1 MLKSDPT
8 TTAMPTLSKSK
19 LIAYRQCPKRLW
31 LEIHRPDLR
40 EISAQ
45 TEAAF
50 QRGYQVGDIARR
62 IYDPKEK
69 GALINAQVE
78 GYEAAFARTAKLLE
92 ESRQPVFEAGFKA
105 EGALAFADLMLPE
118 SDDGRPVWRM
128 VEVKSSASVK
138 DYHRD
143 DIAVQTFVA
152 QAAGVPLK
160 SVALAHID
168 TSWVYP
174 GEEDYRGLLKEADL
188 TAEAF
193 ARTEEVRGW
202 ITDAQRIVA
211 LPDEPDVA
219 VGPQCHDP
227 FDCPFFG
234 YCTRNKPQPEFPID
248 WLPRFPA
255 ARREQLAEQGIDDL
269 RGVPNDVL
277 NDIQNRVKEH
287 TLAGTVFFDAA
298 GAAADL
304 ATHGLPAYFLDFE
317 SINLAVPVW
326 KGTRPYE
333 QIVFQFSVHSVDAS
347 WQLSQTAFLDLS
359 GRDPSESLARGL
371 IASCGKSGP
380 VFVYHAGFET
390 ARIRE
395 LANRFSKLAKRLLA
409 INERVVD
416 LLPIARSRYY
426 HPDQQGSWSIK
437 AVLPATVP
445 ELSYNAL
452 EGVQDGGTAMEAF
465 TEAIHPDTSA
475 ERKSEIESQLLAY
488 CRLDT
493 FAMVRLWQFFNGR
506 EEPALKD
513 KAALHQSSTPGIDG

>member
-1 MLKSDPT
+1 
-8 TTAMPTLSKSK
+8 
-19 LIAYRQCPKRLW
+19 
-31 LEIHRPDLR
+31 
-40 EISAQ
+40 
-45 TEAAF
+45 
-50 QRGYQVGDIARR
+50 
-62 IYDPKEK
+62 
-69 GALINAQVE
+69 
-78 GYEAAFARTAKLLE
+78 
-92 ESRQPVFEAGFKA
+92 
-105 EGALAFADLMLPE
+105 
-118 SDDGRPVWRM
+118 M

-202 ITDAQRIVA
+202 IADAQRIVA

-219 VGPQCHDP
+219 VGPQCHAP

-248 WLPRFPA
+248 WLPRFSA
-255 ARREQLAEQGIDDL
+255 VRREALAEQGIDDL
-269 RGVPNDVL
+269 RGVPDEVL
-277 NDIQNRVKEH
+277 NDLQARVKEH

-298 GAAADL
+298 GAAEDL
-304 ATHGLPAYFLDFE
+304 APHGLPAYFLDFE
-317 SINLAVPVW
+317 TINFAVPVW

-333 QIVFQFSVHSVDAS
+333 QIVFQFSVHSLDPS
-347 WQLSQTAFLDLS
+347 GRLSHAAFLDVS
-359 GRDPSESLARGL
+359 GADPSEPLARAL
-371 IASCGKSGP
+371 IAACGETGP
-380 VFVYHAGFET
+380 VFVYCAGFET

-395 LANRFSKLAKRLLA
+395 LADRYPELAEPLLA

-426 HPDQQGSWSIK
+426 HPNQQGSWSIK
-437 AVLPATVP
+437 AVLPAAVP
-445 ELSYNAL
+445 ELSYDAL

-465 TEAIHPDTSA
+465 TEAIHPDTGE
-475 ERKSEIESQLLAY
+475 ERKSEIEQQLLAY

-493 FAMVRLWQFFNGR
+493 FAMVRLWQFFSGR
-506 EEPALKD
+506 NE
-513 KAALHQSSTPGIDG
+513 AALQDQD